1 MKCGQNGRKDKRMM
15 KDINEK
21 KLRIHIM
28 AFFLGK
34 YIIKGVPHEVRE
46 LADVI
51 IECLERYDEDE

>member
-1 MKCGQNGRKDKRMM
+1 MM